1 MEGDLST
8 GTHKTPRD
16 RRPLTSEGAPL
27 SHCQKAGYS
36 SETGG

>member
-1 MEGDLST
+1 MEGELST
-8 GTHKTPRD
+8 GTHKHPRN
-16 RRPLTSEGAPL
+16 RRPLAGEGIPL